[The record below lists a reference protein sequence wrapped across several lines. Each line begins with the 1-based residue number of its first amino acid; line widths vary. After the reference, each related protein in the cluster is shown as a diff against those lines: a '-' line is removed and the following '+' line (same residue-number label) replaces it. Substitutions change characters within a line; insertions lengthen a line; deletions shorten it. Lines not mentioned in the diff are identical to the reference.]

1 MRTYIF
7 KVAIEPDDD
16 KWVAYSP
23 ELKDRGGAT
32 WGKTKEEALNNLQDV
47 IRLVIEDMEECGELP
62 SFESKIKK
70 KGVIIS
76 SEPLITVTV

>member
-1 MRTYIF
+1 LRSIHYIRTSGGVVSF
-7 KVAIEPDDD
+7 K
-16 KWVAYSP
+16 
-23 ELKDRGGAT
+23 
-32 WGKTKEEALNNLQDV
+32 KENNLQDA